1 MRWCLNKVLQKNCLD
16 VLPQISDKSIDL
28 ILCDLPY
35 GVTRNKWDRVI
46 PLDKLWVQ
54 YKRIIKDKGVIALTA
69 QGLFSAKL
77 VNAAEDIFRYSLV
90 WKKNKPRG
98 FLNAKRQPMRIHE
111 DILIFYKKQPTYN
124 PQKTQGHPPVH
135 SYTKHSS
142 DGSNYGKTKLGFS
155 GGGSTE
161 RYPTSILEIPV
172 VKESV
177 LIHPTQKPV
186 LLGEWLIKS
195 YTNEGDLV
203 LDNACGSG
211 SFLVAAK
218 KLKRNY
224 IGMENDGKYAAQAD
238 KRLKALDG
246 TK

>member
-1 MRWCLNKVLQKNCLD
+1 VLQVNCLD
-16 VLPQISDKSIDL
+16 ALPKIGDKSIDL

-35 GVTRNKWDRVI
+35 GVTQNKWDRVI

-98 FLNAKRQPMRIHE
+98 FLNANRQPMRVHE

-124 PQKTQGHPPVH
+124 PQKTRGHPPVH

-172 VKESV
+172 VNESA
-177 LIHPTQKPV
+177 LIHPTQKPI

-218 KLKRNY
+218 KLKRDY
-224 IGMENDGKYAAQAD
+224 IGMENDGKYAAQAE

-246 TK
+246 AE